1 MKKFKFRLEKV
12 LEYRTLVE
20 QWAKEAFLEARLST
34 FECEGKI
41 ADIKALRRELL
52 TQPVGSIQEHKA
64 IELMLQKS
72 DDDERAQLTVLAV
85 LKDEEDA
92 AMEEWKLKRQELKAL
107 QRLKDEALVVWQH
120 DANVAEQNELD
131 EWATT
136 RKVS

>member
-41 ADIKALRRELL
+41 ADIRAQRRELL
-52 TQPVGSIQEHKA
+52 TQPVGTIQEHLA
-64 IELMLQKS
+64 IESMLQKS

-107 QRLKDEALVVWQH
+107 QRLKDEALSVWQH
-120 DANVAEQNELD
+120 DSNVAEQNELD

-136 RKVS
+136 RKAS

>member
-41 ADIKALRRELL
+41 ADIKAHRREML
-52 TQPVGSIQEHKA
+52 TQSVGNVQEHLA

-72 DDDERAQLTVLAV
+72 DDEERDQHTVLAV
-85 LKDEEDA
+85 LKDEEEVA
-92 AMEEWKLKRQELKAL
+92 LEEWKLKRQELKAL
-107 QRLKDEALVVWQH
+107 QKLKEEALRVWQH
-120 DANVAEQNELD
+120 ESNVAEQNELD
-131 EWATT
+131 EWAVT